1 MDLADMGPH
10 DDFVNHGI
18 DSLLSLTICGKVRD
32 ELGLD
37 VSSALFLDYP
47 TPKELI
53 AFFGPAEQ
61 EDEGSSDLDTPTES
75 ESSNDDSGYKTDST
89 DTEADDS
96 VIEVIRTTI
105 ANEVGVP
112 VGELTPTTAFA
123 ELGIDS
129 LLSLTIS
136 GKLTESLKIDLS
148 TGIFME
154 NDNLEAL
161 SKYLGLSQAPK
172 PKPKSKK
179 QPAAPIAPIQ
189 PQEPSQEPE
198 SSPQATSNLLWG
210 NPQTAEKIVFFFP
223 AGSGSSSSYAPLQ
236 KLESGTAAYGLN
248 CPWMKTPW
256 DMPSTLAQMVSKY
269 VEEIRRR
276 QPVGPYYLGGWSA
289 GGICAYE
296 AARQL
301 AQAGQATERL
311 ILIDSPN
318 PVGLTNPPRR
328 LADFFQSLGLYGSKN
343 KRAPP
348 IWVRPH
354 FDAFIRMLD
363 DYQVQAWDEG
373 STVVAPQTHLVY
385 ARDGVCNK
393 PDMPRPEMG
402 PDAPREMVWLVN
414 SRTDFSGEGWA
425 SLVGREEMRITVLSD
440 VNHFSIIAPG
450 PHMVDLAG
458 FIQRAL
464 F

>member
-1 MDLADMGPH
+1 
-10 DDFVNHGI
+10 
-18 DSLLSLTICGKVRD
+18 
-32 ELGLD
+32 
-37 VSSALFLDYP
+37 
-47 TPKELI
+47 
-53 AFFGPAEQ
+53 
-61 EDEGSSDLDTPTES
+61 
-75 ESSNDDSGYKTDST
+75 
-89 DTEADDS
+89 
-96 VIEVIRTTI
+96 
-105 ANEVGVP
+105 
-112 VGELTPTTAFA
+112 
-123 ELGIDS
+123 
-129 LLSLTIS
+129 
-136 GKLTESLKIDLS
+136 
-148 TGIFME
+148 ME

-161 SKYLGLSQAPK
+161 GKSLGISQTPKQKPEPKKQQAPVVAPPPVQP
-172 PKPKSKK
+172 PKP
-179 QPAAPIAPIQ
+179 
-189 PQEPSQEPE
+189 SQKLE
-198 SSPQATSNLLWG
+198 SGPHATSNLLWG
-210 NPQTAEKIVFFFP
+210 NPQTAGKIVFFFP
-223 AGSGSSSSYAPLQ
+223 AGSGSSSSYAPLP
-236 KLESGTAAYGLN
+236 KIESGTAAYGLN

-269 VEEIRRR
+269 VDEIRRR

-296 AARQL
+296 AAWQL

-363 DYQVQAWDEG
+363 DYQVQAWDER
-373 STVVAPQTHLVY
+373 SAVAAPQTHLVY

-414 SRTDFSGEGWA
+414 NRTDFSGEGWA
-425 SLVGREEMRITVLSD
+425 SLVSQEEIRITVLSD

-450 PHMVDLAG
+450 PHMDGIAAFL
-458 FIQRAL
+458 QRAL